1 MRKIITANIFNGPSD
16 GIIQYINGHPNI
28 KSRISINYS
37 NFFSENINIESFFNW
52 GMRIQIYDRYNY
64 VFLSYTFNSFP
75 IALTHYTMMGYEGA
89 CYAKS
94 WELYGINKDTA
105 IPIHYGD
112 SSEIC
117 DLNNRTCNS
126 SNTTTFT
133 IDSNYATVPFSS
145 FLFIS
150 NNGSCREN
158 HIAMRGL
165 EFFGTLYSE
174 FQKYVTISMKPKIT
188 VSNFILIFIQNV

>member
-1 MRKIITANIFNGPSD
+1 M
-16 GIIQYINGHPNI
+16 
-28 KSRISINYS
+28 
-37 NFFSENINIESFFNW
+37 ESFFNW

-165 EFFGTLYSE
+165 EFFWYIIFRISKICYHINETKNNS
-174 FQKYVTISMKPKIT
+174 FQLNINIHTEC
-188 VSNFILIFIQNV
+188 LINIRYI